1 MFNKKD
7 IIVNAVPVKLFA
19 SNLGLYD
26 NFYRNINELK
36 SGFKIKQVGNNFFV
50 LLPDWFIKLLEIG
63 YDCYVIKPYDDFK
76 YEFKVELSKKTEIG
90 FYKNDNL

>member
-26 NFYRNINELK
+26 NFIEM
-36 SGFKIKQVGNNFFV
+36 
-50 LLPDWFIKLLEIG
+50 
-63 YDCYVIKPYDDFK
+63 
-76 YEFKVELSKKTEIG
+76 
-90 FYKNDNL
+90 

>member
-26 NFYRNINELK
+26 NFYRNVNELK

-50 LLPDWFIKLLEIG
+50 LLPD
-63 YDCYVIKPYDDFK
+63 
-76 YEFKVELSKKTEIG
+76 
-90 FYKNDNL
+90 

>member
-19 SNLGLYD
+19 RNLGLYD
-26 NFYRNINELK
+26 NFYRNVNELK